1 MPNRLAGQSSPYLLQ
16 HQNNPV
22 DWFPWGPEA
31 LERARRE
38 DKPIFLSIGY
48 SACHWCHVM
57 EHESFEDEAIA
68 KQLNEH
74 FVSIKVDREERP
86 DLDHIYMAAVQ
97 AISGRGGWPMSVFL
111 TPQGEPFYGGT
122 YWPPQRRHGM
132 PGFDEVLRA
141 IADLWEKRRPD
152 ALENAGQL
160 TQHLRTLSKPSR
172 PPGELSVAT
181 LTAAVASLERVFDFT
196 YGGFGGAPKFP
207 HPMDLQLLMR
217 YYRRDPRPG
226 LLDMVR
232 STLDHM
238 CRGGIYDQLGG
249 GFHRYSVD
257 ERWLVPHFE
266 KMLYDNALLA
276 RTFIDGYRLLGDA
289 QFGATARE
297 TLDYLLREMQ
307 DPAGGFYSTQDAD
320 SEGVEGKFFVWT
332 PAEIREVLGEET
344 ANEFCWAY
352 DVTDEGNFEGHNILN
367 LSKSLVQHARLRGLD
382 EAKFLSE
389 MEAARK
395 QLLEVRNKR
404 VHPGLDDKILA
415 NWNGLAIDAL
425 AVAAGTLDEPRY
437 LEAAARA
444 AEFIWTQMRRH
455 DGRLWH
461 TWRHGVPRGE
471 AFLDD
476 YASLVRAFISL
487 YEAGFD
493 ERWIDRAIELAQT
506 MQTHFADAEQGG
518 YFFTADDHERLIMRQ
533 KQLADDAV
541 PSGNGL
547 AAEAL
552 LRLGHLTGRDDFLEA
567 AAATLDAGS
576 ALMRDIPQAAGQL
589 LLALDFHLG
598 PTFELVAI
606 GDVAQPPAAKLLRA
620 IRQRD
625 LPPHVLALWSG
636 QAPPSPSSPLA
647 LLLADKP
654 AASGISLYI
663 CQDRTC
669 RQPANGIEQCVDAIA
684 KLSAYSAKTA

>member
-22 DWFPWGPEA
+22 DWFPWGREA
-31 LERARRE
+31 LERARKE

-57 EHESFEDEAIA
+57 EHESFENEGIA
-68 KQLNEH
+68 KQLNDH
-74 FVSIKVDREERP
+74 FISIKVDREERP
-86 DLDHIYMAAVQ
+86 DLDHIYMTAVQ

-141 IADLWEKRRPD
+141 IAELWEKRRPD

-160 TQHLRTLSKPSR
+160 TQHLRSLSRPSR
-172 PPGELSVAT
+172 PPGDLSVGT
-181 LTAAVASLERVFDFT
+181 LTAAVASLERVFDYT

-207 HPMDLQLLMR
+207 HPMDVQLLMR
-217 YYRRDPRPG
+217 FYRRDPRPG

-238 CRGGIYDQLGG
+238 ARGGIYDQLGG

-276 RTFIDGYRLLGDA
+276 RTYIDAFRLLGDA
-289 QFGATARE
+289 QFGVTAQE
-297 TLDYLLREMQ
+297 TLDYLLGEMQ
-307 DPAGGFYSTQDAD
+307 DPTGGFYSTQDAD

-332 PAEIREVLGEET
+332 PAEIRQVLGEET
-344 ANEFCWAY
+344 ADEFCWAY
-352 DVTDEGNFEGHNILN
+352 DVTEDGNFEGHNILN
-367 LSKSLVQHARLRGLD
+367 LSKSLVQHAKLRGLD
-382 EAKFLSE
+382 ESKLQEDMA
-389 MEAARK
+389 AARK
-395 QLLEVRNKR
+395 KLLEVRNRR
-404 VHPGLDDKILA
+404 VHPGLDDKVLA
-415 NWNGLAIDAL
+415 NWNGLTIDVL
-425 AVAAGTLDEPRY
+425 AVAAGVLDEPRF
-437 LEAAARA
+437 LEAAVRA
-444 AEFIWTQMRRH
+444 AEFIWTQMRRD

-461 TWRHGVPRGE
+461 TWRHGVARGE

-476 YASLVRAFISL
+476 YASLIRAYVSL
-487 YEAGFD
+487 YEASFD
-493 ERWIDRAIELAQT
+493 ERWIDRAVELAEI
-506 MQTHFADAEQGG
+506 MHARFADAEQGG
-518 YFFTADDHERLIMRQ
+518 YFFTADDHEQLITRQ
-533 KQLADDAV
+533 KQFTDDAV

-552 LRLGHLTGRDDFLEA
+552 LRLGHLTGRDDLLKA
-567 AAATLDAGS
+567 ASGTLRSGS

-589 LLALDFHLG
+589 LLALDFELG
-598 PTFELVAI
+598 PTFELVVI
-606 GDVAQPPAAKLLRA
+606 GDANRQSTADLLRE
-620 IRQRD
+620 IRHRE
-625 LPPHVLALWSG
+625 LPPHVLAGSSG
-636 QAPPSPSSPLA
+636 QDAPPSAALA
-647 LLLADKP
+647 PLLADKP
-654 AASGISLYI
+654 SVPDVSLYI
-663 CQDRTC
+663 CENRAC
-669 RQPANGIEQCVDAIA
+669 RQPAVGRVETIA
-684 KLSAYSAKTA
+684 RIAELARITG

>member
-1 MPNRLAGQSSPYLLQ
+1 MPNRLSDQSSPYLLQ

-31 LERARRE
+31 LERARKE

-57 EHESFEDEAIA
+57 EHESFENEAIA
-68 KQLNEH
+68 RQLNDH
-74 FVSIKVDREERP
+74 FVAIKVDREERP

-111 TPQGEPFYGGT
+111 TPQGKPFYGGT

-141 IADLWEKRRPD
+141 IADLWENRRPD

-160 TQHLRTLSKPSR
+160 TEHLQTLSNPSR
-172 PPGELSVAT
+172 PPSELNVGT

-217 YYRRDPRPG
+217 FYRRDPRPG

-238 CRGGIYDQLGG
+238 ARGGIYDQLGG

-276 RTFIDGYRLLGDA
+276 RTYVEAYRLLGDA
-289 QFGATARE
+289 QFAVTARE

-307 DPAGGFYSTQDAD
+307 DATGGFYSTQDAD

-352 DVTDEGNFEGHNILN
+352 DATDEGNFEGHNILN

-382 EAKFLSE
+382 EAVFLAD
-389 MEAARK
+389 MALARNK
-395 QLLEVRNKR
+395 LLEARNER

-425 AVAAGTLDEPRY
+425 AVAAGALGEPRF
-437 LEAAARA
+437 LEAATRA
-444 AEFIWTQMRRH
+444 AEFIWAQMRR
-455 DGRLWH
+455 DNGRLWH
-461 TWRHGVPRGE
+461 TWRHGLPRGE

-476 YASLVRAFISL
+476 YSSLIRAFISL
-487 YEAGFD
+487 YEASFD
-493 ERWIDRAIELAQT
+493 EQWIERAIELAQT
-506 MQTHFADAEQGG
+506 MQTHFADAQQGG
-518 YFFTADDHERLIMRQ
+518 YFFTADDHEQLITRQ
-533 KQLADDAV
+533 KQFADEAI

-552 LRLGHLTGRDDFLEA
+552 LRLGHLTGRDEFLD
-567 AAATLDAGS
+567 AATGTLQAAS

-589 LLALDFHLG
+589 LLALDFQLG
-598 PTFELVAI
+598 PAFEFVVI
-606 GDVAQPPAAKLLRA
+606 GDPNLQPTAELMRE
-620 IRQRD
+620 IRYRS
-625 LPPHVLALWSG
+625 LPPHVLACRSG
-636 QAPPSPSSPLA
+636 RSDTSTSTPLA
-647 LLLADKP
+647 PLLAGKP
-654 AASGISLYI
+654 RAQDVALYI
-663 CQDRTC
+663 CESRVCQ
-669 RQPANGIEQCVDAIA
+669 QPLIGLDLCLGAIK
-684 KLSAYSAKTA
+684 KLTVITA